1 MRDLER
7 KLEKLEQRYN
17 DVDSITKSKLIHE
30 IINLDDLGYAEKLGL
45 IFSLG
50 LVSGEEF
57 AGVLLKKFGESKDN
71 SGS

>member
-17 DVDSITKSKLIHE
+17 DVDSITKSKLILE

-45 IFSLG
+45 ILSLG

-57 AGVLLKKFGESKDN
+57 AGVLVKEYC
-71 SGS
+71 